1 MVGGVVS
8 TFHAKGL
15 KMISSPP
22 GTGGPS
28 SKLKGVGMQTP
39 HVAWTLSRA
48 GLAPLHAVCVSLGVL
63 SFAAPRF
70 VCLVFQASLCAH
82 DLHQQKRIIGRSA
95 RHR

>member
-39 HVAWTLSRA
+39 HVAWNLSRV
-48 GLAPLHAVCVSLGVL
+48 GLTPLHAVCVTGCVVLRCSTFCVFGV
-63 SFAAPRF
+63 SGEP
-70 VCLVFQASLCAH
+70 LCPQSPPAEEDH
-82 DLHQQKRIIGRSA
+82 WAVS
-95 RHR
+95 